1 MKFLTALLQGITPE
15 TTHKRKVLADNK
27 QEALVKLG
35 REQFKK
41 LLEKGLTV
49 PVALL

>member
-1 MKFLTALLQGITPE
+1 MKFFASLLQVVRHE
-15 TTHKRKVLADNK
+15 TTQQRKSLADNK

-41 LLEKGLTV
+41 LLEKGLSV

>member
-1 MKFLTALLQGITPE
+1 MNFLTHLLQGFSKNRGA
-15 TTHKRKVLADNK
+15 KRKALADNK
-27 QEALVKLG
+27 QEALITVG

-41 LLEKGLTV
+41 LLEKGLSV